1 MAFRGL
7 QIPFKA
13 RKKGLKNDDIT
24 SFSYSFYDFKKP
36 RADASK
42 RTGFYGKIYIK
53 ACLEIEKTQAVCCG
67 HLQNICFTLNS
78 NTIIHC
84 AKSGL

>member
-24 SFSYSFYDFKKP
+24 SFSYSFYDFENP
-36 RADASK
+36 R
-42 RTGFYGKIYIK
+42 T
-53 ACLEIEKTQAVCCG
+53 
-67 HLQNICFTLNS
+67 
-78 NTIIHC
+78 NTIATAILN
-84 AKSGL
+84 ALKSNKLYLEVVV